1 MQYSKIALAVML
13 TAAAT
18 AVSATDIQIYGRV
31 DAGLMFEDADGGER
45 SLTMKSGGR
54 TSSRLGFNTKEDLG
68 NGNFVKVY
76 LENGFK
82 VDDGSFST
90 ADTLFDRRAILAVQ
104 GAWGELGLGRA
115 GTVQSTAAPYS
126 MGSIKWDVFGTSYSN
141 SSIGTTFANSSRVDN
156 AINYVSPVM
165 NNLKFGLSYSTG
177 DKDDDDA
184 NEWQDKGHTFAA
196 AMNYIGDNLFLGVTF
211 ANVDNKHPGGTAAD
225 GRAYQVGGWYRVVP
239 TVRIFAGAGYQ
250 TAWSTGAKLAAT
262 KATAVTA
269 DQKGGWDGYSL
280 ALGFEHLFGPHKTL
294 IGAQYFDGELA
305 NNSDVDFKRAVY
317 GAAYEYSFAKN
328 VIAYV
333 AVNYSDAS
341 GAGSKVDD
349 ASAKDTVQGFLGMSY
364 LF

>member
-54 TSSRLGFNTKEDLG
+54 TSSRLGFNIKEDLG

-196 AMNYIGDNLFLGVTF
+196 A
-211 ANVDNKHPGGTAAD
+211 D

-280 ALGFEHLFGPHKTL
+280 ALGFEHLSGPHKTL

>member
-54 TSSRLGFNTKEDLG
+54 TSSRLGFNIKEDLG

-225 GRAYQVGGWYRVVP
+225 GRAYQPKSREIH
-239 TVRIFAGAGYQ
+239 T
-250 TAWSTGAKLAAT
+250 
-262 KATAVTA
+262 
-269 DQKGGWDGYSL
+269 
-280 ALGFEHLFGPHKTL
+280 
-294 IGAQYFDGELA
+294 
-305 NNSDVDFKRAVY
+305 NSF
-317 GAAYEYSFAKN
+317 SC
-328 VIAYV
+328 
-333 AVNYSDAS
+333 
-341 GAGSKVDD
+341 
-349 ASAKDTVQGFLGMSY
+349 L
-364 LF
+364 

>member
-54 TSSRLGFNTKEDLG
+54 TSSRLGFNIKEDLG

-196 AMNYIGDNLFLGVTF
+196 A
-211 ANVDNKHPGGTAAD
+211 AD

-239 TVRIFAGAGYQ
+239 AVRIFAGAGYQ

-280 ALGFEHLFGPHKTL
+280 ALGFEHLSGPHKTL

>member
-54 TSSRLGFNTKEDLG
+54 TSSRLGFNIKEDLG

-184 NEWQDKGHTFAA
+184 NEWQDKGHTFA
-196 AMNYIGDNLFLGVTF
+196 
-211 ANVDNKHPGGTAAD
+211 
-225 GRAYQVGGWYRVVP
+225 
-239 TVRIFAGAGYQ
+239 GAGYQ

-280 ALGFEHLFGPHKTL
+280 ALGFEHLSGPHKTL

>member
-18 AVSATDIQIYGRV
+18 AVSATAIQIYGRV

-54 TSSRLGFNTKEDLG
+54 TSSRLGFNIKEDLG

-156 AINYVSPVM
+156 AINYVSPVI
-165 NNLKFGLSYSTG
+165 NNVKFGLSYSTG

-184 NEWQDKGHTFAA
+184 N
-196 AMNYIGDNLFLGVTF
+196 
-211 ANVDNKHPGGTAAD
+211 
-225 GRAYQVGGWYRVVP
+225 
-239 TVRIFAGAGYQ
+239 
-250 TAWSTGAKLAAT
+250 
-262 KATAVTA
+262 
-269 DQKGGWDGYSL
+269 
-280 ALGFEHLFGPHKTL
+280 
-294 IGAQYFDGELA
+294 
-305 NNSDVDFKRAVY
+305 
-317 GAAYEYSFAKN
+317 
-328 VIAYV
+328 
-333 AVNYSDAS
+333 
-341 GAGSKVDD
+341 
-349 ASAKDTVQGFLGMSY
+349 
-364 LF
+364 

>member
-54 TSSRLGFNTKEDLG
+54 TSSRLGFNIKEDLG

-177 DKDDDDA
+177 
-184 NEWQDKGHTFAA
+184 
-196 AMNYIGDNLFLGVTF
+196 
-211 ANVDNKHPGGTAAD
+211 
-225 GRAYQVGGWYRVVP
+225 
-239 TVRIFAGAGYQ
+239 
-250 TAWSTGAKLAAT
+250 AKLAAT
-262 KATAVTA
+262 KATAMTA

-280 ALGFEHLFGPHKTL
+280 ALGFEHLSGPHKTL

>member
-54 TSSRLGFNTKEDLG
+54 TSSRLGFNIKEDLG

-225 GRAYQVGGWYRVVP
+225 GRAYQVGGNRPHLCRRRLSDCLVHGRQARRHQGHGRDGGSEGRLGRLLSRP
-239 TVRIFAGAGYQ
+239 RLRAPFR
-250 TAWSTGAKLAAT
+250 AA
-262 KATAVTA
+262 
-269 DQKGGWDGYSL
+269 Q
-280 ALGFEHLFGPHKTL
+280 
-294 IGAQYFDGELA
+294 
-305 NNSDVDFKRAVY
+305 DVDRRPV
-317 GAAYEYSFAKN
+317 
-328 VIAYV
+328 
-333 AVNYSDAS
+333 
-341 GAGSKVDD
+341 
-349 ASAKDTVQGFLGMSY
+349 L
-364 LF
+364 

>member
-1 MQYSKIALAVML
+1 
-13 TAAAT
+13 
-18 AVSATDIQIYGRV
+18 
-31 DAGLMFEDADGGER
+31 
-45 SLTMKSGGR
+45 
-54 TSSRLGFNTKEDLG
+54 
-68 NGNFVKVY
+68 
-76 LENGFK
+76 
-82 VDDGSFST
+82 
-90 ADTLFDRRAILAVQ
+90 
-104 GAWGELGLGRA
+104 
-115 GTVQSTAAPYS
+115 

-269 DQKGGWDGYSL
+269 DQKGGWDGCSL
-280 ALGFEHLFGPHKTL
+280 ALGFEHLSGPHKTL

>member
-1 MQYSKIALAVML
+1 M
-13 TAAAT
+13 
-18 AVSATDIQIYGRV
+18 
-31 DAGLMFEDADGGER
+31 E
-45 SLTMKSGGR
+45 KS
-54 TSSRLGFNTKEDLG
+54 N
-68 NGNFVKVY
+68 
-76 LENGFK
+76 
-82 VDDGSFST
+82 
-90 ADTLFDRRAILAVQ
+90 
-104 GAWGELGLGRA
+104 
-115 GTVQSTAAPYS
+115 
-126 MGSIKWDVFGTSYSN
+126 
-141 SSIGTTFANSSRVDN
+141 
-156 AINYVSPVM
+156 
-165 NNLKFGLSYSTG
+165 
-177 DKDDDDA
+177 
-184 NEWQDKGHTFAA
+184 
-196 AMNYIGDNLFLGVTF
+196 
-211 ANVDNKHPGGTAAD
+211 PGGTAAD

-280 ALGFEHLFGPHKTL
+280 ALGFEHLSGPHKTL

>member
-54 TSSRLGFNTKEDLG
+54 TSSRLGFNIKEDLG

-177 DKDDDDA
+177 D
-184 NEWQDKGHTFAA
+184 
-196 AMNYIGDNLFLGVTF
+196 NLFLGVTF

-280 ALGFEHLFGPHKTL
+280 ALGFEHLSGPHKTL

-349 ASAKDTVQGFLGMSY
+349 ASAKDTVQGLLGMSY

>member
-1 MQYSKIALAVML
+1 MQYSKLALAVML
-13 TAAAT
+13 AAATT

-31 DAGLMFEDADGGER
+31 DAGLMFEDADGGDR

-54 TSSRLGFNTKEDLG
+54 TSNRLGFNIKEDLG

-82 VDDGSFST
+82 IDDGSFST
-90 ADTLFDRRAILAVQ
+90 PNTLFDRRAILAVQ

-156 AINYVSPVM
+156 SINYVSPVM
-165 NNLKFGLSYSTG
+165 SNLKFGLSYSTAN
-177 DKDDDDA
+177 KDAEDA

-196 AMNYIGDNLFLGVTF
+196 AMNYIGENLFLAATF
-211 ANVDNKHPGGTAAD
+211 ANVDNTHVGGTAAD

-250 TAWSTGAKLAAT
+250 TAWSTGAKLTAD
-262 KATAVTA
+262 KATSVVAE
-269 DQKGGWDGYSL
+269 QKGGWDGYSL
-280 ALGFEHLFGPHKTL
+280 TLGFEHLTGPHKTL
-294 IGAQYFDGELA
+294 IGFQYFDGELA

-328 VIAYV
+328 VIGYV

-341 GAGSKVDD
+341 GAASTVDD
-349 ASAKDTVQGFLGMSY
+349 AAARDTVQGFMGMSY

>member
-54 TSSRLGFNTKEDLG
+54 TSSRLGFNIKEDLG

-115 GTVQSTAAPYS
+115 
-126 MGSIKWDVFGTSYSN
+126 
-141 SSIGTTFANSSRVDN
+141 
-156 AINYVSPVM
+156 
-165 NNLKFGLSYSTG
+165 
-177 DKDDDDA
+177 
-184 NEWQDKGHTFAA
+184 
-196 AMNYIGDNLFLGVTF
+196 
-211 ANVDNKHPGGTAAD
+211 GTAAD

-280 ALGFEHLFGPHKTL
+280 ALGFEHLSGPHKTL

>member
-54 TSSRLGFNTKEDLG
+54 TSSRLGFNIKEDLG

-104 GAWGELGLGRA
+104 GAWGELGLGPA

-250 TAWSTGAKLAAT
+250 TAWSTGAKLDAT
-262 KATAVTA
+262 KADPKQTWGGVGRASIGNKITMSQKLAQPVKAEARDVDGDGLKDMVFTFT
-269 DQKGGWDGYSL
+269 QKGLAQNMLAGANYDIWLHTYVDGKRVAAMDTAFIETEGYK
-280 ALGFEHLFGPHKTL
+280 GP
-294 IGAQYFDGELA
+294 A
-305 NNSDVDFKRAVY
+305 KRTQNA
-317 GAAYEYSFAKN
+317 
-328 VIAYV
+328 
-333 AVNYSDAS
+333 D
-341 GAGSKVDD
+341 
-349 ASAKDTVQGFLGMSY
+349 L
-364 LF
+364 